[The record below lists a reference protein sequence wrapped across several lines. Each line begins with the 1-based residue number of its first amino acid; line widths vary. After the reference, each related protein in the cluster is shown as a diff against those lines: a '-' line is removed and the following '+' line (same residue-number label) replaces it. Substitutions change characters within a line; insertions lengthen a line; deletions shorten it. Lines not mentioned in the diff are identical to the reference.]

1 MISKPAP
8 DATAMTRATHLPDG
22 KTLAL
27 SVLTAALADIEREA
41 RCTGRLELFLAVRP
55 WLGTSA
61 SALPTGEG
69 VPDDSVFRLALQ
81 RLRQRFRERVN
92 RRLRDIEADPER
104 RRTLRRHLY
113 AACRQIEV
121 SR

>member
-1 MISKPAP
+1 MAC
-8 DATAMTRATHLPDG
+8 ATHPPDCQ
-22 KTLAL
+22 TLAL
-27 SVLTAALADIEREA
+27 SVLTSALADIEREA
-41 RCTGRLELFLAVRP
+41 RRAGRLELFLAVRP

-61 SALPTGEG
+61 LPTDEG
-69 VPDDSVFRLALQ
+69 VPDGSVFRLALQ

-104 RRTLRRHLY
+104 RRTLRRQLY